1 MYVRLKSVYLFH
13 TLKIKTM
20 EELIKSISE
29 KTGISADQAKTALNT
44 VLGALKDKIPASLGG
59 QLEDLLAGKELN
71 ISSIIKEVS
80 SDKMGD
86 MKEAASEKL
95 DDLKDSFKKLF

>member
-1 MYVRLKSVYLFH
+1 
-13 TLKIKTM
+13 M

-44 VLGALKDKIPASLGG
+44 VLGALKDKVPTSLGG

-71 ISSIIKEVS
+71 ISRNKNCSCE
-80 SDKMGD
+80 DKTI
-86 MKEAASEKL
+86 
-95 DDLKDSFKKLF
+95 SFWR